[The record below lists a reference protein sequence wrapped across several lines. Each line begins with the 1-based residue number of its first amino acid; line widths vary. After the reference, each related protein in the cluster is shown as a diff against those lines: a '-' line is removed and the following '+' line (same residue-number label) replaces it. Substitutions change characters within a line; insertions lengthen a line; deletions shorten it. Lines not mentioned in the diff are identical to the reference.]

1 MRDFMDDYEDF
12 DYEDMDDYLL
22 EMWGSCEFD
31 EEDEKYQKCEDCERY
46 EECLENAQDNKDGYA
61 SFCDIVSDA
70 YGSVNAFWECNGI

>member
-31 EEDEKYQKCEDCERY
+31 EEDEKISKNVKIVKDMKNVLKMLKIIKMDMLHFVILFQMHM
-46 EECLENAQDNKDGYA
+46 AQ
-61 SFCDIVSDA
+61 
-70 YGSVNAFWECNGI
+70 